1 MVDNPREKTRG
12 VSFKTA
18 LFWSVLQDPK
28 IDKGCD
34 LSLASKLL
42 ISIEFTFLFAQVQD
56 SPVHSGV
63 DRSLEPP
70 IGVSH

>member
-18 LFWSVLQDPK
+18 LFWLVLDLPK
-28 IDKGCD
+28 IEKGCD
-34 LSLASKLL
+34 LSLTSQLL
-42 ISIEFTFLFAQVQD
+42 IFYEFTFLFAQVQV
-56 SPVHSGV
+56 SPVYSGA